1 MSFWVKGNIHTHTT
15 ESDGDADPKSVMKWY
30 KDHEYD
36 FLVITDHNHR
46 TIIDFDNNN
55 PQSEK
60 ELVLIPGEEVTAHV
74 LEDFA
79 KNILNYGVDGKIPIH
94 INGIDIK
101 KVVEPIHTK
110 DIVTTL
116 QANIDAIKNA
126 GGLVSLNHP
135 NYKWAFDHTQ
145 ISKLKNVDL
154 LEIFNGH
161 PAVNVYGAVGK
172 YSCEQIWDNVLS
184 NGQKIFGVA
193 TDDSHHYHDFA
204 YNKSNPGRGWIVAK
218 VKELSKNNIVSAIKS
233 GDFYAST
240 GIEMENIIITHDSG
254 SPREQMM
261 SSWESTTPGSY
272 IGWGKST
279 QLGYGLGLNMG
290 AKLAAPDKI
299 CINVMGDAA
308 IGMTGMDLET
318 ASRNGI
324 ATLTI
329 VFNIGVM
336 AAERDVLILAT
347 EKYNSMDV
355 GGNYTKVAEG
365 LNVQSRRIESP
376 EDIIP
381 AIKDAVTTIKGG
393 KPYLLEFIVKEG
405 YDLSRD
411 KVAGL

>member
-218 VKELSKNNIVSAIKS
+218 VKELAKNNIVSAIKS

-240 GIEMENIIITHDSG
+240 GIEMENIIINNNVMELEIK
-254 SPREQMM
+254 PE
-261 SSWESTTPGSY
+261 
-272 IGWGKST
+272 IGWTHNSNMQYRIDFIT
-279 QLGYGLGLNMG
+279 QNGQVIKQINDIKAKCNLENHSGY
-290 AKLAAPDKI
+290 
-299 CINVMGDAA
+299 V
-308 IGMTGMDLET
+308 
-318 ASRNGI
+318 R
-324 ATLTI
+324 ATI
-329 VFNIGVM
+329 SSSSGPKAWIQPVYI
-336 AAERDVLILAT
+336 
-347 EKYNSMDV
+347 
-355 GGNYTKVAEG
+355 
-365 LNVQSRRIESP
+365 
-376 EDIIP
+376 
-381 AIKDAVTTIKGG
+381 
-393 KPYLLEFIVKEG
+393 
-405 YDLSRD
+405 
-411 KVAGL
+411 